1 MHSRR
6 SRPVAV
12 LPKAADMQT
21 AQRRNKYN
29 RVRPPFYCLL
39 SVVTLTQCW
48 QDVLEDL
55 DPSIEPVL
63 SKAIIKQG
71 NREVVRLGDK
81 ELDWSHDFRLYIT
94 TKLGNPHYTP
104 EVTEERIL
112 RLRHCREPVLLCFS
126 GTPMSL
132 QAGRMERGEIVV
144 RVFVLSTDAVSAK
157 HFAGGYGN

>member
-1 MHSRR
+1 MEGS
-6 SRPVAV
+6 
-12 LPKAADMQT
+12 
-21 AQRRNKYN
+21 N
-29 RVRPPFYCLL
+29 L
-39 SVVTLTQCW
+39 SVVDLNTKDFLRQMSNCIQYGLPCLL

-104 EVTEERIL
+104 EVSTKTTVVNFSVKQLGLEAQ
-112 RLRHCREPVLLCFS
+112 LL
-126 GTPMSL
+126 G
-132 QAGRMERGEIVV
+132 IVV
-144 RVFVLSTDAVSAK
+144 QREQPSLEEQSSELTLK
-157 HFAGGYGN
+157 